1 MKWTNE
7 ARYQPYE
14 KWGNDYLRKLESKV
28 KEAKW
33 RLDFHIQPK
42 TGLLND
48 PNGFTFFNNQ
58 WHLFY
63 QFFPFG
69 PVHGLKSW
77 YHIVSDDLIHWHPEG
92 IAIKPDTY
100 YDSHGV
106 YSGSALPIG
115 DKLFLAY
122 TGNMRDETWQRG
134 SYQMG
139 AWMDQ
144 ESNITKIEKP
154 LINQIPK
161 GITEHFRDPQVIK
174 YNKHYLMFIG
184 AQTTNKQ
191 GEVLVYQSD
200 NLLDWKIN
208 GSLDFNQES
217 MGYMIE
223 CPNMVFFDKQP
234 VLIFCPQGLDKKVT
248 DYQNIYPNFYIVGEN
263 YDHERCKINHVQDL
277 MLLDEGFDLYATQAF
292 TAPDGRCLSIGWI
305 GLPEMEYPTFKDGWA
320 HCLSLVKELKLIN
333 GELYQNPVTEMKALR
348 KENKKV
354 VINDKVI
361 TLEGTENSYELQI
374 RVPSNSIGH
383 MEFYANKKRDH
394 FLCLEFDTGKGK
406 LTLDR
411 SRAFNPINLEY
422 GIERTIELKKNEE
435 LYLTIFVDQ
444 SVCEIFIN
452 NGQKVMTTTYYPE
465 QDQNNV
471 YLEGDKHYLVEYYPL
486 RKTTEQ

>member
-1 MKWTNE
+1 MKWTDE
-7 ARYQPYE
+7 VRYLPYE

-77 YHIVSDDLIHWHPEG
+77 YHIVSDDLIHWRSEG
-92 IAIKPDTY
+92 VAIKPDTA

-106 YSGSALPIG
+106 YSGSALPVG

-122 TGNMRDETWQRG
+122 TGNVRDETWQRVP
-134 SYQMG
+134 YQMG

-144 ESNITKIEKP
+144 DNQITKIEKP
-154 LINQIPK
+154 LINQVPE

-174 YNKHYLMFIG
+174 YKNHYLMFIG
-184 AQTTNKQ
+184 AQNTKKQ

-200 NLLDWKIN
+200 NLLEWKIK
-208 GSLDFNQES
+208 GSLDFIEES

-223 CPNMVFFDKQP
+223 CPNVVFLDDQP
-234 VLIFCPQGLDKKVT
+234 VLIFCPQGLDKRVA

-263 YDHERCKINHVQDL
+263 FDPERCKINHVEDL
-277 MLLDEGFDLYATQAF
+277 KLLDAGFDLYATQAF
-292 TAPDGRCLSIGWI
+292 NAPDGRCLSIGWI

-333 GELYQNPVTEMKALR
+333 GELYQYPVKEMEMLR
-348 KENKKV
+348 KEEQKM
-354 VINDKVI
+354 VIHDHSFS
-361 TLEGTENSYELQI
+361 LEGIENSFELQVKI
-374 RVPSNSIGH
+374 PYSSIGTIQL
-383 MEFYANKKRDH
+383 YANKEH
-394 FLCLEFDTGKGK
+394 NHYLCLEFDTVKGK

-411 SRAFNPINLEY
+411 SRTINPINLKY
-422 GIERTIELKKNEE
+422 GNKRTIELKKNGG
-435 LYLTIFVDQ
+435 LNLTIFVDQ

-452 NGQKVMTTTYYPE
+452 KGQKVMTTTYYPE
-465 QDQNNV
+465 KDQNNV
-471 YLEGDKHYLVEYYPL
+471 YVEGDNQYLIKYYPL
-486 RKTTEQ
+486 SKTT